1 MSAESWCYALSR
13 RLNLMEIE
21 PELAIRALREAL
33 QKYPRFEA
41 YGPKLIARTLFQGH
55 ALMLTYAVQP
65 PRDDPDAWEFQN
77 SVVKAYQNLAGAS

>member
-1 MSAESWCYALSR
+1 
-13 RLNLMEIE
+13 MEIE

-55 ALMLTYAVQP
+55 ALMLAYAVHP

-77 SVVKAYQNLAGAS
+77 SVVKRYQSLAGVP